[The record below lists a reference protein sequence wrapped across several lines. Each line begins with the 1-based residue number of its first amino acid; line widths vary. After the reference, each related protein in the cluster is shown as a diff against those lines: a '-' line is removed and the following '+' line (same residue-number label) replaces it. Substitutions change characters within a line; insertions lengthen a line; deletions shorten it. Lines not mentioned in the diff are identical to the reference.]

1 MVLAAV
7 SSINPGFDYAGAAAS
22 NPALIEAWGKDLGIP
37 GYAKGGLVSPGWAM
51 VGEQGPELINFSQP
65 GRVYTADQTSAAI
78 NGGNEEYLQQVI
90 SELQAL
96 IR

>member
-1 MVLAAV
+1 
-7 SSINPGFDYAGAAAS
+7 
-22 NPALIEAWGKDLGIP
+22 
-37 GYAKGGLVSPGWAM
+37 M

-96 IR
+96 IRQNGAASQAMIAELQAVKAELEDLRARTRLKEAA